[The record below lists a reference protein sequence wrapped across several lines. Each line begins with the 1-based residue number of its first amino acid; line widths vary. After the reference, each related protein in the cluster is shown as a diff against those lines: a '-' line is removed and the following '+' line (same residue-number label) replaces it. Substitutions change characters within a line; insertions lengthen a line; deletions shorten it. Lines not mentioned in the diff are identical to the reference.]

1 MAALIELEGV
11 RKTYP
16 MRGGDVHALRGIS
29 LELEAG
35 ELVSI
40 VGTSGSGKSTLLY
53 LIGMLMEPSQGS
65 YRFDGR
71 ELASLSDVERS
82 KLRGREIG
90 FVFQSFH
97 LVPQIDVLRNVLLAA
112 RYAQPATDGQAGR
125 AALER
130 RATELLERVGLS
142 HRLRHRPI
150 ELSNGEM
157 QRVAI
162 ARALLTAPR
171 LILADEPTGNLDEDN
186 GNHVFELLSS
196 LQHEGKTVVLV
207 THDPG
212 LAART
217 PRCIRLRN
225 GEVQNGAA

>member
-1 MAALIELEGV
+1 MIELRDV
-11 RKTYP
+11 HKTYP
-16 MRGGDVHALRGIS
+16 MRGGDVHALRGVS
-29 LELEAG
+29 LDLEAG
-35 ELVSI
+35 EFVSI

-53 LIGMLMEPSQGS
+53 LIGMLMEPSRGS

-71 ELASLSDVERS
+71 ELAALSDVERS

-97 LVPQIDVLRNVLLAA
+97 LVPQIDVMRNVMLAA
-112 RYAQPATDGQAGR
+112 RYARKSNNGGPQR
-125 AALER
+125 ASLEH

-162 ARALLTAPR
+162 ARALLTSPR

-186 GNHVFELLSS
+186 GNHVFELLDS
-196 LQHEGKTVVLV
+196 LQHEGKTIVMV

-225 GEVQNGAA
+225 GEVLDGAA